1 MATYYLTTPIY
12 YPNAKPHIGTAFCT
26 IGCDVQARYRRLKG
40 YDTFFLTGLDE
51 NSLNVERQARS
62 QGRDPQDYCDEMA
75 EYFRDL
81 WERLNISYDGFI
93 RTTEEQ
99 HKHAARLL
107 LQKCFDAGDIYKG
120 TYAGWYCLPCEAFY
134 ADDDLVEGKCPV
146 HDAVPEWTE
155 EDNYFFAL
163 SKYQDRLLALYE
175 EHPEFVL
182 PDFRRNEVVN
192 MVRGELR
199 DFSISR
205 ANKTWGIPV
214 PFDEEQVIYVWFDAL
229 TNYITGVGFGHDD
242 DMFARYWPSDVH
254 VVGKDIIRFHCVYWP
269 AMLMSAGVALPKTVW
284 AHGWIMFRGE
294 KMSKS
299 RGVGVDPFE
308 MVDEFGADAVR
319 FYLMREIPFDQ
330 DGVFSWESFYN
341 RYNADL
347 ANDLGN
353 LVHRTTSM
361 ISRYF
366 DGVLPSPGAESALDA
381 SLREIAESAIEGA
394 ERGLEAWDL
403 DAALDSIW
411 TLVTRANQYIEE
423 NAPWAL
429 AKDANQRERLG
440 TVLYNVTEA
449 VRILAVL
456 LGPYIPATADT
467 VLQRVGEPA
476 LADGAWERGLTWGTL
491 TPERTIASG
500 KPLFPRLEVAELTE
514 ST

>member
-1 MATYYLTTPIY
+1 MSTYYLTTPIY
-12 YPNAKPHIGTAFCT
+12 YPNAKPHIGTAFTT
-26 IGCDVQARYRRLKG
+26 IGSDVQARYRRLKG

-62 QGRDPQDYCDEMA
+62 QGKDPQTYCDEMA
-75 EYFRDL
+75 EFFREL
-81 WERLNISYDGFI
+81 WEKLNISHDCFI
-93 RTTEEQ
+93 RTTEER

-120 TYAGWYCLPCEAFY
+120 TYAGWYCLSCEAFY
-134 ADDDLVEGKCPV
+134 SDDDLVDGKCPV
-146 HDAVPEWTE
+146 HDAEPEWTE

-175 EHPEFVL
+175 EHPESVL

-214 PFDEEQVIYVWFDAL
+214 TFDEEQVIYVWFDAL

-242 DMFARYWPSDVH
+242 SLFERYWPADAH

-269 AMLMSAGVALPKTVW
+269 AMLMSAGLPLPKTVW

-294 KMSKS
+294 KMSKT
-299 RGVGVDPFE
+299 RGTGVDPFE

-319 FYLMREIPFDQ
+319 YYLVREIPFDQ
-330 DGVFSWESFYN
+330 DGIFSWESFYN
-341 RYNADL
+341 RYNAEL

-353 LVHRTTSM
+353 LVQRTTSM
-361 ISRYF
+361 VSRYF
-366 DGVLPSPGAESALDA
+366 DGILPAPGAETALDT
-381 SLREIAESAIEGA
+381 SLREVAQSAGAGA
-394 ERGLEAWDL
+394 ERGLESWDL

-411 TLVTRANQYIEE
+411 TLVTRANRYIEE
-423 NAPWAL
+423 NAPWEL
-429 AKDANQRERLG
+429 AKEPDRRERLG

-456 LGPYIPATADT
+456 LGPYIPQTADV
-467 VLQRVGEPA
+467 VLERVGEPP
-476 LADGAWERGLTWGTL
+476 LVDGAWEPGLKWGLL
-491 TPERTIASG
+491 TPERTITTG
-500 KPLFPRLEVAELTE
+500 KPLFPRLEVPEA
-514 ST
+514 